1 VPLQLQITY
10 FAILREQR
18 GLGAEAITTSAAT
31 PRALYDELRQKHH
44 FTLPSERVRAAI
56 DDAFVHWDEPL
67 KSGQKL
73 AFIPPVAG
81 G

>member
-1 VPLQLQITY
+1 MPIKLHISY

-18 GLGAEAITTSAAT
+18 GLSAEELSTDTTTARAIYET
-31 PRALYDELRQKHH
+31 LRSRYR
-44 FTLPSERVRAAI
+44 FTLPAERVRVAI
-56 DDAFVHWDEPL
+56 DDAFASWDAPL
-67 KSGQKL
+67 KDGQKL

>member
-1 VPLQLQITY
+1 VPHKLQVTY

-18 GLGAEAITTSAAT
+18 GLSVEDLFTDAAT
-31 PRALYDELRQKHH
+31 LRALYDELRLKYR
-44 FTLPSERVRAAI
+44 FTLPCERVRIAI
-56 DDAFVHWDEPL
+56 DDAFVDWDHSL
-67 KSGQKL
+67 RDGQKL

>member
-1 VPLQLQITY
+1 VPLQLQVTY

-18 GLGAEAITTSAAT
+18 GIGFETVSTHAST
-31 PRALYDELRQKHH
+31 PRALYDELRGKYA
-44 FTLPSERVRAAI
+44 FTLPSERVRVAI
-56 DDAFVHWDEPL
+56 DDAFTNWDEPL
-67 KSGQKL
+67 KDGQKL